1 MQYEKPQIERAIEL
15 EGELGGRGYGH
26 GGHGGGRP
34 RGSRRHAA

>member
-15 EGELGGRGYGH
+15 EGELGGRGGH

-34 RGSRRHAA
+34 RGSRRQVA